1 MKYQVL
7 ILSYIFFCRTLL
19 AQDLEVHRIL
29 IGTKSVPDTSE
40 VRLTLIARI
49 QCYNSYVK
57 NNNDIYDRSIGSPK
71 SAIILEE
78 KNKFYINNLE
88 NKATTVYDLT
98 DFSMLKNI
106 KHKFTKDD
114 SFLFKDTSLFDYK
127 FHTRNSQFNIFQGKP
142 VEGCLSHNKEYL
154 WVTYYRRT
162 YDLNAVDPSALAII
176 DTDKDEIVRV
186 MPTGP
191 LPKMIACSPDNRYI
205 AVTHWGDN
213 TIGIIDISSNDVDSF
228 KYIKLFEVGTRR
240 SLSYDNTTKIDRD
253 KDCGYCLRGTVFS
266 PDSKYLL
273 VARMGGGGIA
283 VFDMTGMKYI
293 RSVFG
298 MHTNIRHLTVLG
310 DQLYLS
316 TNITGYVQI
325 ANVYDLINTAINSKS
340 DYTNWKSRYVGKGV
354 RTIAVSGDGK
364 YIFSAVNNESK
375 VSVIRAADMNIISTI
390 NVDSF
395 PVGMDIANEIPRL
408 IVTSQGR
415 IPFGGG
421 QSVMI
426 FKIEKET
433 EKGTGKRTTP

>member
-1 MKYQVL
+1 MHSNLKIMKYQIL
-7 ILSYIFFCRTLL
+7 ILGYIFFFRTLL
-19 AQDLEVHRIL
+19 AQDLEVRLIP
-29 IGTKSVPDTSE
+29 IGTQSVPDISE

-49 QCYNSYVK
+49 QSYNSYVK
-57 NNNDIYDRSIGSPK
+57 NENDKYDRSIGSPK

-88 NKATTVYDLT
+88 NKATTVYSLT
-98 DFSMLKNI
+98 DFSLLKNI
-106 KHKFTKDD
+106 KHKFTKED

-127 FHTRNSQFNIFQGKP
+127 FHTRNSHFNIFEGKP
-142 VEGCLSHNKEYL
+142 VEGCLSHNKKYL

-162 YDLNAVDPSALAII
+162 YDMNAVDPSALAII

-228 KYIKLFEVGTRR
+228 KYIRLFEVGTRP
-240 SLSYDNTTKIDRD
+240 SLSYDNTVKIDRD

-283 VFDMTGMKYI
+283 VFDMITMKYI

-298 MHTNIRHLTVLG
+298 MHSNIRHLTVLG
-310 DQLYLS
+310 DLLYIS
-316 TNITGYVQI
+316 TNITGYVEI
-325 ANVYDLINTAINSKS
+325 ANVYDLIDTAIKSKS
-340 DYTNWKSRYVGKGV
+340 DFTNWKSRYVGKGV

-364 YIFSAVNNESK
+364 YIFAAVNNESQ
-375 VSVIRAADMNIISTI
+375 VSVIRASDMNIISTI

-395 PVGMDIANEIPRL
+395 PVGMDIASENPRL

-415 IPFGGG
+415 HPYGGG

-426 FKIEKET
+426 FEI
-433 EKGTGKRTTP
+433 EKGTAP

>member
-1 MKYQVL
+1 MKYSTL
-7 ILSYIFFCRTLL
+7 ALSFIISSYSLF
-19 AQDLEVHRIL
+19 AQDLEVQRVSV
-29 IGTKSVPDTSE
+29 GTKSAPETSE
-40 VRLTLIARI
+40 VRLTLSARI
-49 QCYNSYVK
+49 QGYNSYVK
-57 NNNDIYDRSIGSPK
+57 NNNDIYDKTIGSPK

-88 NKATTVYDLT
+88 NKATTVYDLGNL
-98 DFSMLKNI
+98 SMLKNI
-106 KHKFTKDD
+106 KHKFTNEN

-127 FHTRNSQFNIFQGKP
+127 FNTRNSLFNIFQGKP
-142 VEGCLSHNKEYL
+142 VEGCFSHNKKYL

-162 YDLNAVDPSALAII
+162 YDRNAVDPSALAII
-176 DTDKDEIVRV
+176 DTDKDEIIRV

-213 TIGIIDISSNDVDSF
+213 TVGIIDISSNDVGSF
-228 KYIKLFEVGTRR
+228 KYIKLFEVGKRIN
-240 SLSYDNTTKIDRD
+240 LKFDNTTKIDRD

-283 VFDMTGMKYI
+283 VFDMINMKYI

-298 MHTNIRHLTVLG
+298 MQTNIRHLAVLG
-310 DQLYLS
+310 DQLYIS

-325 ANVYDLINTAINSKS
+325 TNIYDLIDSAINSASK
-340 DYTNWKSRYVGKGV
+340 YTNWKSKYVGKGV
-354 RTIAVSGDGK
+354 RTIAVSADGK
-364 YIFSAVNNESK
+364 YIFAAVNNESK
-375 VSVIRAADMNIISTI
+375 VSVIRTADMSIISTI

-395 PVGMDIANEIPRL
+395 PVGMDIANEKSRL
-408 IVTSQGR
+408 IVTSQGK
-415 IPFGGG
+415 ISCGGG

-426 FKIEKET
+426 FEIEM
-433 EKGTGKRTTP
+433 GTAP

>member
-1 MKYQVL
+1 MKYL
-7 ILSYIFFCRTLL
+7 IFTLSFVVSGYSLFS
-19 AQDLEVHRIL
+19 QDIKVQRVPV
-29 IGTKSVPDTSE
+29 GTKSSPETSE
-40 VRLTLIARI
+40 VRLTLSARI
-49 QCYNSYVK
+49 QGYNSYAK
-57 NNNDIYDRSIGSPK
+57 LNNDIYDKTIGSPK

-88 NKATTVYDLT
+88 NKATTVYNLENLT
-98 DFSMLKNI
+98 MLKNI
-106 KHKFTKDD
+106 KHKFTNEN

-127 FHTRNSQFNIFQGKP
+127 FNTRSSQFNIFEGKP
-142 VEGCLSHNKEYL
+142 VEGCFSHNKKFL

-162 YDLNAVDPSALAII
+162 YDRNAVDPSALAII
-176 DTDKDEIVRV
+176 DTDKDEIIRV

-213 TIGIIDISSNDVDSF
+213 TIGIIDISSNDVNNF
-228 KYIKLFEVGTRR
+228 KYTKLFQVGKRIN
-240 SLSYDNTTKIDRD
+240 LKFDNATKIDRD

-283 VFDMTGMKYI
+283 VFDMTNMKYI

-298 MHTNIRHLTVLG
+298 MQTNIRHLTVLG
-310 DQLYLS
+310 DLLYIS

-325 ANVYDLINTAINSKS
+325 ANIYDLIDSAINSES
-340 DYTNWKSRYVGKGV
+340 SYTNWRSRYVGKGV
-354 RTIAVSGDGK
+354 RTIAVSADGK
-364 YIFSAVNNESK
+364 YIFAAVNNESR
-375 VSVIRAADMNIISTI
+375 VAVIKAADMSIISTI
-390 NVDSF
+390 DVDSF
-395 PVGMDIANEIPRL
+395 PVGMDIATESSKL

-415 IPFGGG
+415 ISCGGG

-426 FKIEKET
+426 FDIEN
-433 EKGTGKRTTP
+433 

>member
-1 MKYQVL
+1 MRSNSQIMKYPFL
-7 ILSYIFFCRTLL
+7 TMSFIALSNLL
-19 AQDLEVHRIL
+19 FAQDLEVQRVA
-29 IGTKSVPDTSE
+29 IGTKSIPDTSE

-49 QCYNSYVK
+49 QSYNSYVK
-57 NNNDIYDRSIGSPK
+57 NNNDIYDRRIGSPK

-88 NKATTVYDLT
+88 NKATTVYDL
-98 DFSMLKNI
+98 DNFNMIKNI
-106 KHKFTKDD
+106 NHKFTKEN

-142 VEGCLSHNKEYL
+142 VEGCFSHNKKYL

-162 YDLNAVDPSALAII
+162 YDMNAVDPSALAII
-176 DTDKDEIVRV
+176 NTDKDEIVRV

-205 AVTHWGDN
+205 AVTPWGDN

-228 KYIKLFEVGTRR
+228 KYIKLFEVGIRR
-240 SLSYDNTTKIDRD
+240 SLSYDNKTKIDRD

-283 VFDMTGMKYI
+283 VFDMIGMKYI

-298 MHTNIRHLTVLG
+298 MQTNIRHLTVLG
-310 DQLYLS
+310 DQLFIS
-316 TNITGYVQI
+316 TNITGYVQTTNI
-325 ANVYDLINTAINSKS
+325 YDLINSAINSKS
-340 DYTNWKSRYVGKGV
+340 DYTNWKSRYVGKGL
-354 RTIAVSGDGK
+354 RTITVSGDGK
-364 YIFSAVNNESK
+364 YIFAAVNNESR
-375 VSVIRAADMNIISTI
+375 VSVVRSTDMNIISTI
-390 NVDSF
+390 NIDSF
-395 PVGMDIANEIPRL
+395 PVGMDIAYEKSRL

-426 FKIEKET
+426 FEI
-433 EKGTGKRTTP
+433 EKGTVP